1 MIVSASSYL
10 KFSDIYTFCRSPYKC
25 QLSFLDILLIMS
37 PDADADL
44 LDLLPQSTS
53 QSEPVMLQGSGGFIP
68 NFREHL
74 PAMSQPLLS
83 TQVVN
88 TGQVPAADTVNGDS
102 NASAGSQPTAVKHK
116 LVDLSSTS
124 LSDEGEST
132 AKVCH
137 Y

>member
-1 MIVSASSYL
+1 M
-10 KFSDIYTFCRSPYKC
+10 TFIPFAVLPINANYH
-25 QLSFLDILLIMS
+25 FLTILLIIS
-37 PDADADL
+37 ADADADL

-53 QSEPVMLQGSGGFIP
+53 HKEPVMLQGSGGFIP

-88 TGQVPAADTVNGDS
+88 TGQVPAADTVNGDC